1 MNKRLRKLKSY
12 APSEDIHH
20 NEFYQISKDDYDWLL
35 EQAENFEEVFNVV
48 VEFKSGKT
56 SLGEFIDNIYILI
69 RS

>member
-1 MNKRLRKLKSY
+1 MNERLRKLKSCE
-12 APSEDIHH
+12 PFEDIHH
-20 NEFYQISKDDYDWLL
+20 NEFYRVSKDDYDWLL

-48 VEFKSGKT
+48 NEFKSGDT